1 MRPPV
6 FFPLPFGY
14 YLNVCRDVDI
24 LAQYI
29 HMYACTCTIH
39 IQREKKGGLDGRAL
53 QIYITYVMY
62 IT

>member
-6 FFPLPFGY
+6 FFPLPCGF

-29 HMYACTCTIH
+29 HICTHVHVTIH
-39 IQREKKGGLDGRAL
+39 IQREEKGDGRAL
-53 QIYITYVMY
+53 QIYIRYVMY